1 MANLYKICTVSIVS
15 LVHVVHQNMFTVD
28 NFFCPTDSREF
39 KQITNV
45 DELLQRS
52 VW

>member
-1 MANLYKICTVSIVS
+1 MADHYKICTVNIIS
-15 LVHVVHQNMFTVD
+15 LVHVVHPNMFTVD
-28 NFFCPTDSREF
+28 ILYPTDSIEF